1 MSPDKLIDYF
11 SFVVSDI
18 LSQVSSAEDMQSD
31 ASALDLINSIL
42 KTLDRLKATVSD
54 VIPEQILKAY
64 FGGVDEGTK
73 LLIDA
78 GIEIKQ
84 VSALTKDG
92 KVRKEFQSPV
102 HLEAVQNIV
111 EDTMMD
117 LNTAIRTA
125 QKSSKTSINSALDAV
140 KKDIANGLIVGDP
153 RKVIQARVA
162 KSFADNGLTSFVTSD
177 DKRLPLDFYSQTI
190 VRTKTRTANTQGAV
204 NRYLEN
210 DVRLVKIDEHQPTCL
225 VCASYGGKV
234 FCPDGSDKRFPK
246 GPLPPYHP
254 NCRHTVAPFLTDF
267 HTGDEI
273 QTELDKWKHF
283 KPDKDVRSAAQRHA
297 YEHEQAIRRQA
308 NAEKKQYANYK
319 MVFGDQAPK
328 TLGTFR
334 RMKRQNSAKFQT
346 LQKEYRSI
354 MQTKSTV
361 RIMPHVPGYEK
372 AVFPNAKFEK
382 YILNKNHPEGGPKA
396 EAFDRVLG
404 YNLSNKDDL
413 IQNIEEH
420 LPTTKATFK
429 GNNGYG
435 NNYEAIMDLT
445 GPNGRTAPV
454 LTAWFVD
461 KNETWIVSAYIV
473 EKKKSDRKRGKQSDN

>member
-11 SFVVSDI
+11 SFVVQDI
-18 LSQVSSAEDMQSD
+18 LSQVSSVDDLQND
-31 ASALDLINSIL
+31 ANALDLINSIL
-42 KTLDRLKATVSD
+42 KTLDRLKATVAD
-54 VIPEQILKAY
+54 VIPEQILKEY

-73 LLIDA
+73 LLIAA
-78 GIEIKQ
+78 GLEIKKA
-84 VSALTKDG
+84 SAMTKDG
-92 KVRKEFQSPV
+92 KVRKEFQSTM

-117 LNTAIRTA
+117 LNAAIRTA
-125 QKSSKTSINSALDAV
+125 QKSARASINGVLDAI

-153 RKVIQARVA
+153 RKVIQTRVA

-177 DKRLPLDFYSQTI
+177 NKRLPLDFYSQTV
-190 VRTKTRTANTQGAV
+190 VRTKMRTANTTGAV

-210 DVRLVKIDEHQPTCL
+210 GVTLVKVDEHQPTCH
-225 VCASYGGKV
+225 VCAGYGGKV
-234 FCPDGSDKRFPK
+234 FCPDGSDKRFPD

-254 NCRHTVAPFLTDF
+254 NCRHTVAPFLDDF
-267 HTGDEI
+267 HTDDEI
-273 QTELDKWKHF
+273 QAELNKWNNF
-283 KPDKDVRSAAQRHA
+283 KPDKDVRSAAQRYA

-319 MVFGDQAPK
+319 MVLGKDAPK
-328 TLGTFR
+328 TIGAFR
-334 RMKRQNSAKFQT
+334 RMKRGNTSKFQA

-361 RIMPHVPGYEK
+361 RIMPHVPGYDK
-372 AVFPNAKFEK
+372 AVFPDAKFEK
-382 YILNKNHPEGGPKA
+382 YILNNAHPEGGPKA
-396 EAFDRVLG
+396 EAFDHVLG
-404 YNLSNKDDL
+404 YNLTNKDEL
-413 IQNIEEH
+413 IQNIKDH

-435 NNYEAIMDLT
+435 DGYEAIMELT

-454 LTAWFVD
+454 LTAWFKD
-461 KNETWIVSAYIV
+461 NEETRLVSAFIID
-473 EKKKSDRKRGKQSDN
+473 EKKSNRKRGK